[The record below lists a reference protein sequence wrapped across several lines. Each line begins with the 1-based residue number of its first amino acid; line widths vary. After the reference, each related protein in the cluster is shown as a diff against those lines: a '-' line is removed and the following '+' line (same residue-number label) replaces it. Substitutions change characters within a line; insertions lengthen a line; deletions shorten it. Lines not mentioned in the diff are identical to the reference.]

1 MIPFAIRVVT
11 CLSSFLTHADSIRC
25 RVIVASRKAVDTA
38 VLIVVGAV
46 KAQVKRTLELPPSP
60 TKTWPLFIPPTRSSF
75 VSYTPPIAFWIL
87 SLLVGA
93 ITLYMVASAIGKIGA
108 GCKTRRFSWDV
119 LPGSTCMLQPG
130 LAWYGVQKYDVQE
143 MLQTALPAPN
153 VLLDASPPRLRCPEF
168 WGSRSWKPLRWLG
181 VNNTVDPLKLR
192 LVKELGFG
200 GFGDVIKVRS
210 LAKRQNLAVKRI
222 SKHKHIAETS
232 TTLSFFDSKGPR
244 RSVLNEIAVYLLM
257 HNNAAIPSLHG
268 TFHDQDYYYL
278 VMDCARAFD
287 EACIR
292 SRKIALSYGRQL
304 ALALLALHERGVVHS
319 DIKPDNLLLAS
330 DGRLMV
336 IDFGLAQMFNMH
348 APSAALFPQWHDLR
362 QQALLQPGSGHFPLL
377 WPDEDNPH
385 RTRLYGGTPGY
396 ISLPVGRGDLVS
408 YGSDLYGFACVL
420 DEWLAKGISAEGQ
433 DLEMVSE
440 VDTSFFDRILS
451 YEKPLRFES
460 WREVLDHPIWTS

>member
-1 MIPFAIRVVT
+1 MIPFAIRIVT
-11 CLSSFLTHADSIRC
+11 CLSSILTHADSIRC
-25 RVIVASRKAVDTA
+25 RAIIASRRAVDSA
-38 VLIVVGAV
+38 VLVVVGAV
-46 KAQVKRTLELPPSP
+46 KAQVKRAMELPPSP

-75 VSYTPPIAFWIL
+75 VSYTPPIALWIL

-119 LPGSTCMLQPG
+119 LPGSTCMLHPG
-130 LAWYGVQKYDVQE
+130 LACYGVQKYDVQK
-143 MLQTALPAPN
+143 MLQTALPASN
-153 VLLDASPPRLRCPEF
+153 VLLDASPSRLRCP
-168 WGSRSWKPLRWLG
+168 RVLG
-181 VNNTVDPLKLR
+181 GLLR

-304 ALALLALHERGVVHS
+304 ALALLALHERGIVHS
-319 DIKPDNLLLAS
+319 DVKPDNLLLAP

-348 APSAALFPQWHDLR
+348 APPAALFPRWHDLR
-362 QQALLQPGSGHFPLL
+362 QQALLQPGNGHFPLL
-377 WPDEDNPH
+377 WSDEDNPH
-385 RTRLYGGTPGY
+385 RTRLCGGTPGY
-396 ISLPVGRGDLVS
+396 ISLPVRRGDLVS

-451 YEKPLRFES
+451 QEKPLRFES
-460 WREVLDHPIWTS
+460 WRKVLDHPIWTS